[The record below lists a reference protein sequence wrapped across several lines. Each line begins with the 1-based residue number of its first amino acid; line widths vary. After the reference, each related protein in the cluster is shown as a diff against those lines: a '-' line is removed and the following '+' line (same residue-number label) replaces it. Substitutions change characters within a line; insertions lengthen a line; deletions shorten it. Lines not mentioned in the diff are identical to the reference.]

1 VIAKNVR
8 FMCFLLEVLDVEFRF
23 LVACRNGGNTVMVS
37 RLGLI
42 SAAC

>member
-8 FMCFLLEVLDVEFRF
+8 FICFLLEVLDVEFRF
-23 LVACRNGGNTVMVS
+23 LVACRNGGNTVIVS
-37 RLGLI
+37 RTVLT